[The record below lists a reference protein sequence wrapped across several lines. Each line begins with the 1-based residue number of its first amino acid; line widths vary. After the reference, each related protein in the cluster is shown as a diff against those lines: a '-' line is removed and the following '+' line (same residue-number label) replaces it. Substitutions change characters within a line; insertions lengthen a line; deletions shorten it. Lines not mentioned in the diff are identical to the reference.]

1 VVVVLVLV
9 LVVPSLSK
17 FLPFDTNP
25 NACRMSSCIYFNRIP
40 FQTPKLRVLTGD
52 PNTDIRETSLPPYV
66 ATDYRT
72 LQIMRQ

>member
-1 VVVVLVLV
+1 MMVLV

-25 NACRMSSCIYFNRIP
+25 NACRMSSCIYFNRIS

-52 PNTDIRETSLPPYV
+52 PTTNIRETSRPPYV
-66 ATDYRT
+66 DTDYRT
-72 LQIMRQ
+72 LQMMRLW